1 LPTLRTPR
9 GTLIA
14 IAMLVASA
22 ASTLNTPAR
31 ADPDL
36 LVWRI
41 AHEQM
46 VAKWRRA
53 EPRCGWTVGG
63 YECARHKRW
72 AANRAK

>member
-1 LPTLRTPR
+1 MNAPIKLA
-9 GTLIA
+9 A
-14 IAMLVASA
+14 IALA
-22 ASTLNTPAR
+22 AGSTALLAQSPAR

-63 YECARHKRW
+63 YECRGHKRMAW
-72 AANRAK
+72 NRSPTK

>member
-1 LPTLRTPR
+1 MNAPR
-9 GTLIA
+9 A
-14 IAMLVASA
+14 LVVVALVVGFA
-22 ASTLNTPAR
+22 ASPAHIPAR